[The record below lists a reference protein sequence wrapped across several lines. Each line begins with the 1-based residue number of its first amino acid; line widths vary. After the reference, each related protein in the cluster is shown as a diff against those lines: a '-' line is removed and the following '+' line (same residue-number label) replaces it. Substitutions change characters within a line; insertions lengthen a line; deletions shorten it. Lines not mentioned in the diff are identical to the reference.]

1 MYLRIEKKEERCRHG
16 GANQIF
22 LGGAQRSFKYSRRG
36 RVERKREREALE
48 RESERS
54 HLISSLLRQRD
65 TGANKK
71 WHGGRLGGVM
81 VVAVMGI
88 MDVMERST
96 IYVASSIPVKLAT
109 LTNMRYKI

>member
-1 MYLRIEKKEERCRHG
+1 MAE
-16 GANQIF
+16 A
-22 LGGAQRSFKYSRRG
+22 
-36 RVERKREREALE
+36 ERKKREL
-48 RESERS
+48 SPMK
-54 HLISSLLRQRD
+54 
-65 TGANKK
+65 GANKK

-109 LTNMRYKI
+109 LTNMRYTRFN